1 MSGRFIVFEGGEAS
15 GKSTQAARLA
25 KRLGA
30 VLTRQPGG
38 TIIGMAL
45 REILLAPST
54 IALDARAETLLM
66 AADRAQHVAE
76 VIRPALLEGRDVV
89 CDRYAYSSMAY
100 QGFGRGLDPGDVG
113 RMSGWA
119 TGELW
124 PDLVVLLDVNE
135 TVAAARMH
143 RDLDRFEQAGPA
155 FHERVREG
163 FRTLA
168 ADDPDRWLVID
179 ASLSVEDVGA
189 AVDAGLADRWTR

>member
-1 MSGRFIVFEGGEAS
+1 MTGRFITFEGGEAS

-25 KRLGA
+25 ERLGA

-38 TIIGMAL
+38 TVIGASL
-45 REILLAPST
+45 REILLAPTT

-89 CDRYAYSSMAY
+89 CDRYAHSSMAY
-100 QGFGRGLDPGDVG
+100 QGFGRGLDPADVG
-113 RMSGWA
+113 RVSGWA

-124 PDLVVLLDVNE
+124 PDLVVLLDVDE

-155 FHERVREG
+155 FHARVREG

-179 ASLSVEDVGA
+179 ASLSVADVA
-189 AVDAGLADRWTR
+189 ATVDAGLAARWGA